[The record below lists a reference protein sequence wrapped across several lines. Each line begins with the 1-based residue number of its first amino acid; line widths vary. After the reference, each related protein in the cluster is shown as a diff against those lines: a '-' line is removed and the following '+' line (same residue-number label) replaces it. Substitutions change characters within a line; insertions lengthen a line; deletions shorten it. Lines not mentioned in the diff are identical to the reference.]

1 MKLKSIINSMREK
14 FELSNKGT
22 RDFPIGIFDQ
32 TVYYPEKHHHIE
44 YELFYLESGNIT
56 FGIDEEEV
64 QLTAGDVIFIQPDVD
79 HYVKKVPD
87 NKYHYYAIVFDA
99 EVLGPKGDKM
109 RSVFE
114 SIRIYRYLSLS
125 NEILIKLDQAAKS
138 NKANDFGNDFLL
150 KSVLYDVVSYVINTK
165 QYVEI
170 GQTLSGNNGKGLSC
184 IDVVLSYIAEHY
196 RENIS
201 LDDVMAVSSYS
212 KSHFIRLF
220 KRYVGVNVTNYINQ
234 YRVEKACLDLIYTN
248 KNITEVATENGFN
261 TVQYFSKI
269 FKDYMNCSPKQYQKK
284 GRNLT
289 VPSTI
294 ASVTV

>member
-1 MKLKSIINSMREK
+1 MREK

-32 TVYYPEKHHHIE
+32 IIYYPEKHHHIE

-56 FGIDEEEV
+56 FGIEEEEIE
-64 QLTAGDVIFIQPDVD
+64 LSAGDIIFIQPDVD
-79 HYVKKVPD
+79 HFVKKVPG

-114 SIRIYRYLSLS
+114 SIRIYRYLAL
-125 NEILIKLDQAAKS
+125 NENILNKIVQAA
-138 NKANDFGNDFLL
+138 NANQNNEFGNEFLL
-150 KSVLYDVVSYVINTK
+150 KSVLYDVISHVINTK

-170 GQTLSGNNGKGLSC
+170 GQTASGSNGKSLSC
-184 IDVVLSYIAEHY
+184 IDVVLSYIADHY

-261 TVQYFSKI
+261 TVQYFSKT
-269 FKDYMNCSPKQYQKK
+269 FKDYMKCTPKQYQKK

-294 ASVTV
+294 AATV